1 MQIVEASAFGV
12 RSAIHTLRRA
22 NTPLTFVLFPM
33 IHAGSRPYFSEI
45 ERRLHECDVIFAE
58 GVRSQRGNYLTWS
71 YKIVNRMRRLGL
83 VTQHVID
90 LRQFGSKVVNTDMP
104 ANEFDAAWSDIS
116 RYARL
121 VLWLFVPFYVIWFFF
136 FGTKAF
142 LARYV
147 EMDDLPSRSDILG
160 SGEAFEGFD
169 DLILLKRD

>member
-104 ANEFDAAWSDIS
+104 AKEFDAA
-116 RYARL
+116 
-121 VLWLFVPFYVIWFFF
+121 
-136 FGTKAF
+136 
-142 LARYV
+142 
-147 EMDDLPSRSDILG
+147 
-160 SGEAFEGFD
+160 
-169 DLILLKRD
+169 

>member
-83 VTQHVID
+83 VKRHPRLGRG
-90 LRQFGSKVVNTDMP
+90 LRGVRRLNTLKAGQSPSSAGSAFPRGASFGSEARGDSLRCKAHASGAGP
-104 ANEFDAAWSDIS
+104 SS
-116 RYARL
+116 RQARL
-121 VLWLFVPFYVIWFFF
+121 PGLDRRVGYGVQ
-136 FGTKAF
+136 
-142 LARYV
+142 
-147 EMDDLPSRSDILG
+147 
-160 SGEAFEGFD
+160 
-169 DLILLKRD
+169 LLTT